1 MQKTKNRK
9 TLIRILYIGNNFTE
23 KSQYH
28 STLITLSNLL
38 VSEGYELTITSS
50 KQNKTL
56 RLADMC
62 WSVIGNRKKADYI
75 LIDTFSTSNFYF
87 AFLTSQ
93 IARILNLKYIP
104 ILHGGNLPSRLN
116 KSPNMSK
123 MIFNYSYAN
132 VAPSNYLK
140 SAFEKAGY
148 KTHFIPNTIKIK
160 DYQFKKRT
168 IVNPKILWVR
178 AFDRTYNPQMA
189 VKVLQ
194 LLKKD
199 FSEASLTMVG
209 PVKDNSFELTK
220 QLISELNLKD
230 DINITGALSKN
241 EWHKLSVDF
250 DIFINTT
257 NVDNTPLS
265 VIEAM
270 ALGMPI
276 ISTNVGGLP
285 FLIDNEVDGVLVD
298 KDDVDGMKN
307 AIVDLLNNPSK
318 AIDLAM
324 NARNKVEEFD
334 WSQVKNKWFNL
345 LQ

>member
-1 MQKTKNRK
+1 M
-9 TLIRILYIGNNFTE
+9 IRILYIGNNFTE
-23 KSQYH
+23 KSKYH
-28 STLITLSNLL
+28 STLTTLSNLL
-38 VSEGYELTITSS
+38 VSEGYELKITSS
-50 KQNKTL
+50 KQNKGL

-62 WSVIGNRKKADYI
+62 WSVMMNRKKVDYL

-104 ILHGGNLPSRLN
+104 ILHGGNLPYRLN
-116 KSPNMSK
+116 KSPNMSR
-123 MIFNYSYAN
+123 MIFTNSYAN

-148 KTHFIPNTIKIK
+148 KTHFIPNTIEIK
-160 DYQFKKRT
+160 NYQFKERT
-168 IVNPKILWVR
+168 IINPKILWVR
-178 AFDRTYNPQMA
+178 AFDSTYNPQMA

-194 LLKKD
+194 LLKKG

-209 PVKDNSFELTK
+209 PIKDDSFELTK
-220 QLISELNLKD
+220 QLISELNLED
-230 DINITGALSKN
+230 SINITGVLSKD
-241 EWHKLSVDF
+241 EWHKLSADF

-276 ISTNVGGLP
+276 VSTNAGGLP
-285 FLIDNEVDGVLVD
+285 FLIDHEVDGILVD
-298 KDDVDGMKN
+298 KGDVDGMTN
-307 AIVDLLNNPSK
+307 AITDLLDNPSRASK
-318 AIDLAM
+318 LAM
-324 NARNKVEEFD
+324 NARMKVEVFD
-334 WSQVKNKWFNL
+334 WSQVKNKWLNL